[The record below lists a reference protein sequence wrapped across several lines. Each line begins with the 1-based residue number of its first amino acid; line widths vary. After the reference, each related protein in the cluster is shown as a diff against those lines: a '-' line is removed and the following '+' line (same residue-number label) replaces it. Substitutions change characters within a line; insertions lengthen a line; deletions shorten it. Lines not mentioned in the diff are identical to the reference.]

1 MMRAAL
7 LGPYAPR
14 FACGLLPDIDATA
27 TIAPRAALSA
37 GWAALARSQ
46 VARVFTAKTRSQ
58 SSTEYCRSAPG
69 RLIPALLTSPS
80 RPPKRPTASATTCAG
95 ASALPMSACRGRASA
110 SSFPRS
116 AIRLSSSRN
125 GTKSTAAIFAAW
137 PRARAS
143 RARRRHVA
151 RPIPLAAPVTS
162 TRMRTSSGRS
172 VPRTRSVDEAVEP
185 ARVLADD
192 LLSDVGRQVPEL
204 TLDDLTGV
212 GPDAVGV
219 GEVRAPHDVV
229 DPNLVEQLDADAI
242 RLVGRLALAAP
253 VLARSQ
259 AQSEVLE
266 LVLPFRI
273 HALEDVRD
281 PADAALADDDP

>member
-37 GWAALARSQ
+37 GWADLARSQ
-46 VARVFTAKTRSQ
+46 AARALTANTRSQ

-95 ASALPMSACRGRASA
+95 ASALPMSACRARASA

-116 AIRLSSSRN
+116 SIRLSSSRN

-151 RPIPLAAPVTS
+151 RPIPLAAPVTR
-162 TRMRTSSGRS
+162 TRMQPPLGRS
-172 VPRTRSVDEAVEP
+172 VTRLEDALKHPLATRSRRRSRP
-185 ARVLADD
+185 QPR
-192 LLSDVGRQVPEL
+192 GRQLGVSLGCRFPEFGNFPRQFQGSTQSPYTSTTGEGL
-204 TLDDLTGV
+204 PDLTPTTLDGV
-212 GPDAVGV
+212 LSG
-219 GEVRAPHDVV
+219 
-229 DPNLVEQLDADAI
+229 L
-242 RLVGRLALAAP
+242 
-253 VLARSQ
+253 
-259 AQSEVLE
+259 
-266 LVLPFRI
+266 
-273 HALEDVRD
+273 
-281 PADAALADDDP
+281 